1 MYLLGKQGH
10 GAGMPN
16 NKKLQKEIGFRI
28 RRAREDARLTLEEVG
43 SACSKTPQA
52 VHYWESGK
60 SPIPTYAVIKISEMT
75 GVDLKWLL
83 AGRSPTSAGKAYAVE
98 VTREGIDVPHIA
110 WKDAQDIDRA
120 RQTAVRFLSA
130 RATNG
135 PRSFALTVKD
145 TSNAPELIPGD
156 NCVFDPDLKPEPGRF
171 VLAAI
176 GKQREPKIRR
186 YTESDEGVVL
196 RPANDQWKADRITAK
211 GNGEIIATMTEFSRV
226 V

>member
-1 MYLLGKQGH
+1 MYLLGKQGT
-10 GAGMPN
+10 GIGMAN
-16 NKKLQKEIGFRI
+16 NKKWQKEVGQRLK
-28 RRAREDARLTLEEVG
+28 RAREDAGLTLADIG
-43 SACSKTPQA
+43 SACDVTPQS

-60 SPIPTYAVIKISEMT
+60 SPIPTYAVIKVSEMT

-83 AGRSPTSAGKAYAVE
+83 AGRSPTSAGRAFAVE

-110 WKDAQDIDRA
+110 WDDVQDIDRA
-120 RQTAVRFLSA
+120 RQSAVRYLSA

-145 TSNAPELIPGD
+145 TSNAPTLLPGD
-156 NCVFDPDLKPEPGRF
+156 NCVFDPDVKPEPGRF

-186 YTESDEGVVL
+186 YTESDDGVVL
-196 RPANDQWKADRITAK
+196 RPANDQWKPDRIATK
-211 GNGEIIATMTEFSRV
+211 GNGEIIATMTEFSRAV
-226 V
+226 